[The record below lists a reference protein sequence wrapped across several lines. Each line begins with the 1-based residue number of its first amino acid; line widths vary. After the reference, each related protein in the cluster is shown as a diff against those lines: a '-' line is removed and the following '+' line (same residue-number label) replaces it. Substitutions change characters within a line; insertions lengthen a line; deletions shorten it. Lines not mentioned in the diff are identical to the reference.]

1 MITSTANDRI
11 RSIRALKRRKE
22 RDERGLAYVEGIRS
36 VLGAIESGADIALLL
51 VAPDQLT
58 SDRAREAVAA
68 AEATGVERID
78 VSRQVFESLSNRDGP
93 QGIAAVIRQRWR
105 ALRSVELE
113 DGDRWVALTAI
124 QDPGNLGTILR
135 TADAAGATGVILL
148 EVGADPWDRT
158 AMRASTGAV
167 FTQQIVRADWKSFT
181 EWAREAGAT
190 VVGAADAAET
200 PYRGADYGPRT
211 ILLMGSE
218 REGLS
223 ETQQAFC
230 TRLVAIPMR
239 GSVDSLNLGVAASLV
254 LYEVMHQ
261 REAATVA
268 STSEV
273 PTAAPTAKAEAAAAA
288 STSTPAAPTASTRTE
303 P

>member
-36 VLGAIESGADIALLL
+36 VLGAIESGADIALLV
-51 VAPDQLT
+51 VAPDLLT
-58 SDRAREAVAA
+58 SERATEAVTT
-68 AEATGVERID
+68 AEATGVERLD
-78 VSRQVFESLSNRDGP
+78 VSRQVFESLTNRDGP

-105 ALRSVELE
+105 SLKAVEIE
-113 DGDRWVALTAI
+113 DGDRWVVLTAI

-148 EVGADPWDRT
+148 EAGADPWDRT

-167 FTQQIVRADWKSFT
+167 FTQQLVRADWPTFAA
-181 EWAREAGAT
+181 WARATGAT
-190 VVGAADAAET
+190 IVGATDDATT

-211 ILLMGSE
+211 LVLMGSE
-218 REGLS
+218 REGLT
-223 ETQQAFC
+223 EAQRQFC
-230 TRLVAIPMR
+230 DHLVAIPMQ
-239 GSVDSLNLGVAASLV
+239 GSVDSLNLGVATSLV

-261 REAATVA
+261 RQAG
-268 STSEV
+268 STS
-273 PTAAPTAKAEAAAAA
+273 PITKA
-288 STSTPAAPTASTRTE
+288 TG
-303 P
+303 